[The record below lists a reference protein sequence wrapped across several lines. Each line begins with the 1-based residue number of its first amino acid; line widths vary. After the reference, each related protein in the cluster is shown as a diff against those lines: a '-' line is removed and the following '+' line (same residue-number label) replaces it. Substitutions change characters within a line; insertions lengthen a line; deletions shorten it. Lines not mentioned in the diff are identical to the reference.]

1 MFPPRSHLYFSR
13 QGDSGGPL
21 MHVKDGIVYQVGV
34 VSWGIGCAKPEYP
47 GVYTR
52 VTALKNWIERNRDA
66 Y

>member
-1 MFPPRSHLYFSR
+1 
-13 QGDSGGPL
+13 